1 MTGARQ
7 SQPELPS
14 LRWLFETAPVGQ
26 ALVARDGTI
35 LQANPAY
42 HRLLGYPDGVLVG
55 GNVFDLTYPED
66 LAASREHAARLHR
79 GEVDHYSLEKR
90 YLRRDGTPVWTR
102 LSVAPA
108 ACDERGDV
116 TQTVG
121 LIQDISEQKQ
131 TEAQLQRTLTQ
142 LARSNA
148 ELEQFAYV
156 ASHDLLSPLY
166 TVQGF
171 LELLLDTEEHLS
183 DDGQEFTRR
192 ALTAARRM
200 AGLIQALF
208 GLARADTA
216 TPDVQA
222 VDVGELVAEVLDS
235 LDAPIREAEATIEV
249 GPLPMVAA
257 DAALLGVVLQNLIGN
272 SLRFRHPD
280 RPLRI
285 SIEGTAGPAE
295 AAIRIVDNGR
305 GVARKDRGKIFDDF
319 HRGDSA
325 PSGAGIGLAT
335 CRRIIDRHGG
345 RIRVDD
351 TPDGGAT
358 FTVSLPQPGD
368 QQASPSPRG

>member
-1 MTGARQ
+1 MWQGQ
-7 SQPELPS
+7 LEFPS
-14 LRWLFETAPVGQ
+14 LRRLFDTTPVGQ

-42 HRLLGYPDGVLVG
+42 HRLLGYPDGALVG
-55 GNVFDLTYPED
+55 GNVFDLTHPDD
-66 LAASREHAARLHR
+66 LATSRRHADRLYQ

-90 YLRRDGTPVWTR
+90 YLRRDGTAVWTL

-108 ACDERGDV
+108 ARDERGEI
-116 TQTVG
+116 TQMVG

-131 TEAQLQRTLTQ
+131 TEVELQRTLTQ

-183 DDGQEFTRR
+183 ADGQEFARR
-192 ALTAARRM
+192 ALTAAARM
-200 AGLIQALF
+200 ARLIQALF
-208 GLARADTA
+208 GLARADSA
-216 TPDVQA
+216 DLEVQT

-235 LDAPIREAEATIEV
+235 LDAPIRDAEAAIEV
-249 GPLPMVAA
+249 GALPTVAG
-257 DAALLGVVLQNLIGN
+257 DPALLGVVLQNLIGN

-280 RPLRI
+280 RPLQI
-285 SIEGTAGPAE
+285 SIEGSTGPGE
-295 AAIRIVDNGR
+295 AVIRIVDNGE
-305 GVARKDRGKIFDDF
+305 GVARTDWDRIFDAF

-325 PSGAGIGLAT
+325 RSGAGIGLAT

-345 RIRVDD
+345 RIWVDD
-351 TPDGGAT
+351 TPQGGAT
-358 FTVSLPQPGD
+358 FTFSLPRQPD
-368 QQASPSPRG
+368 QQGTPSPPA